1 MNRCDAQDEKAVAE
15 KALADA
21 GIPEDVIKAGTKAI
35 QKAINPSQIG
45 LLYQFMAAEAYLK
58 FVLKRRD
65 YKYIVSTGN
74 AAKPMISVDV
84 NDLDRDENLLNTPE
98 GTFDLKKGLAGGKA
112 HDSKDY
118 ITKITT
124 CAPGDKGK
132 QFWDD
137 ALKLFFCGDQQLID
151 YVQMVVGMAAIG
163 KVYQGIS
170 SLHMVAEQMVRV
182 PSGIQFSELWAT
194 MQGSFLRRHSL

>member
-1 MNRCDAQDEKAVAE
+1 MDLQLCDAQDEKAVAE

-84 NDLDRDENLLNTPE
+84 NDLEIGRASWRERV
-98 GTFDLKKGLAGGKA
+98 
-112 HDSKDY
+112 
-118 ITKITT
+118 
-124 CAPGDKGK
+124 
-132 QFWDD
+132 
-137 ALKLFFCGDQQLID
+137 LIQ
-151 YVQMVVGMAAIG
+151 V
-163 KVYQGIS
+163 
-170 SLHMVAEQMVRV
+170 
-182 PSGIQFSELWAT
+182 
-194 MQGSFLRRHSL
+194 